1 MIRTLFIALVCA
13 GAVLAPA
20 AALAQ
25 PDAGVRVR
33 ARLDRGQE
41 LFAELEYR
49 KAIEILAPVPRNPA
63 ATRAQR
69 LRALEV
75 IGLSHLILGEDA
87 AARRAFEHLLTID
100 PGYQLRDDTGS
111 PKIRDFF
118 DQVKREHVPGFQG
131 SAELE
136 HSAPEGAAAA
146 RPIELDVNVTE
157 GDDQVGQVTAH
168 WRRRGVLEY
177 RRQPMNR
184 VDGRRWRGRFQ
195 LPASRTRY
203 ALEYYI
209 EARDPGGSPVG
220 RVAGPETPLS
230 IPVAAG
236 DADQPSPW
244 YRRWYTVAGVAVL
257 GVATVVV
264 FATADSAPDGSLGN
278 VTLSP

>member
-1 MIRTLFIALVCA
+1 VIRILLIVLVCT
-13 GAVLAPA
+13 GAVLGPR

-25 PDAGVRVR
+25 PDPGDRVR

-41 LFAELEYR
+41 LFGELEYR
-49 KAIEILAPVPRNPA
+49 KAIEILAPVPEDPA

-75 IGLSHLILGEDA
+75 IGLSHLILGEEDG
-87 AARRAFEHLLTID
+87 ARRAFERLLAID

-118 DQVKREHVPGFQG
+118 DQVKRAYVPGFAG

-136 HSAPEGAAAA
+136 HSAPEGAAAG
-146 RPIELDVNVTE
+146 RPIELEVNITE
-157 GDDQVGQVTAH
+157 GDDQVGAVTAH
-168 WRRRGVLEY
+168 WRRRGVLDY
-177 RRQPMNR
+177 RREPMRR

-195 LPASRTRY
+195 LPASPNRY

-209 EARDPGGSPVG
+209 EARDAGGGPVG

-230 IPVAAG
+230 IPVAPGAG
-236 DADQPSPW
+236 DQPSPW